1 MILIS
6 VYRGPNKAVEQFVI
20 EGHAHAADPG
30 KDIVCA
36 AVSALGQTT
45 VLSLY
50 QIADINIEYE
60 IKKGY
65 LECKL
70 PKNLT
75 EKELYS
81 ATLLINTMLLGLKNI
96 QESYP
101 QHIEVRD
108 KEV

>member
-6 VYRGPNKAVEQFVI
+6 IYRNSNKAIERFVI
-20 EGHAHAADPG
+20 EGHAHMADPG

-45 VLSLY
+45 VLSLR
-50 QIADINIEYE
+50 QIANIDIEYE

-65 LECKL
+65 LGCKL
-70 PKNLT
+70 PKKLT
-75 EKELYS
+75 GKELYES
-81 ATLLINTMLLGLKNI
+81 ELLIDTMLLGLKNI
-96 QESYP
+96 QEGYP
-101 QHIEVRD
+101 KHVKIRD